1 MTVRVTLKS
10 GGVQRDIDDVFDMI
24 GAVDGVSD
32 VKGLI
37 IFSVEGDETLADNLK
52 KSLGSDF
59 QITIQTLSFTELAS
73 TSAG

>member
-59 QITIQTLSFTELAS
+59 QITIQS
-73 TSAG
+73 TQSCPL

>member
-1 MTVRVTLKS
+1 MYNRDMTVRVTLKS

-59 QITIQTLSFTELAS
+59 QITIQS
-73 TSAG
+73 TQSCPL